1 MNTHD
6 ALFEVR
12 DRVAVLT
19 GAGGVLISR
28 MARELG
34 RRGATVIA
42 TDRILSSAEATA
54 SAIRAEGGT
63 AEPFAMD
70 VTDPASLQA
79 VADEVVRRFG
89 RVDILI
95 NGAGGNRKE
104 ATPEPGQPF
113 FDLPAEALRSVVD
126 LNLMGTILPSQIF
139 GREMA
144 KRGGGAILN
153 LSSMT
158 ALRPISRVVGYGAAK
173 AAVDNFTRWLAV
185 HLAQTCAPGI
195 RVNAIAP
202 GFFLTEQ
209 NRFLLTK
216 ESDGSLTERG
226 RQVISH
232 TPMNRFGTPEDL
244 LGAMIWLL
252 SPSASFVTGVVLPVD
267 GGFSVCSGV

>member
-1 MNTHD
+1 MNAHD

-144 KRGGGAILN
+144 KRGSGAILN

-232 TPMNRFGTPEDL
+232 TPMNRFGAPEDL

-252 SPSASFVTGVVLPVD
+252 SPSASFVTGVVLPID
-267 GGFSVCSGV
+267 GGFSVCAGV